1 MKKLFLILSFYFCF
15 IFTSFADV
23 YAVVVGVSDYQNPQV
38 KDLSFCDDDARDF
51 YKMLV
56 ASGVSSSNIA
66 LLIDSQATKSS
77 IISQMNYLF
86 AKAKPSDRIIFYFS
100 GHGDTGYFLQHDFSS
115 SNRLN
120 HTDVKAAFKK
130 SVAKTKLCFADACM
144 AGSIKKGNEKETTK
158 SNSDANEKTVLTSEE
173 GIVVMMSSRSYQT
186 SQELQQLE
194 QGAFTYYLIYG
205 MQGYADADRNKIVT
219 ITELYNYIRKEV
231 MAKTNNKQIP
241 IVFGKFELT
250 MPVVYL

>member
-1 MKKLFLILSFYFCF
+1 MKKLFFLLSFYFCF
-15 IFTSFADV
+15 VVVSFADV

-38 KDLSFCDDDARDF
+38 NDLNFCDDDARDF
-51 YKMLV
+51 YSMLIS
-56 ASGVSSSNIA
+56 SGTSSSNIA
-66 LLIDSQATKSS
+66 LLIDNQATKSN

-86 AKAKPSDRIIFYFS
+86 GKAKPSDRIIFYFS

-115 SNRLN
+115 SYRLN
-120 HTDVKAAFKK
+120 HSDVKAAFKK

-144 AGSIKKGNEKETTK
+144 AGSIKKDNKK
-158 SNSDANEKTVLTSEE
+158 SNSSEKASLTSDE

-186 SQELQQLE
+186 SQEIKDLQ

-205 MQGYADADRNKIVT
+205 MKGYADADRNKIVT
-219 ITELYNYIRKEV
+219 ITELYSYIRTEV
-231 MAKTNNKQIP
+231 MKKTKDKQVP
-241 IVFGKFELT
+241 IVFGKFDLA